1 MIKKIKKMV
10 SVIVMTAV
18 LLPICSICVKASEGT
33 ITQNEI
39 NAIVQ
44 QFSKAYSDALVQ
56 QDVDELQQ
64 ILVENESNAFF
75 TTFMQ
80 WRFAIMQNMD
90 SAYNAHT
97 CDVVET
103 DIKSNNAGIAIIHI
117 TFNEDFEY
125 ADDGKEGYAYNT
137 QADLQITDTS
147 EGCKVTEIIFTNE
160 EDFYGSFCDKIN
172 AMSNQT
178 MIRSG
183 GDINLSD
190 KLATLILELEALKE
204 EMDAVTENQVSNIS
218 NDSNVTTL
226 SSSYNYI
233 GYRGAQYAQAYGSSP
248 NANFYSASSDCT
260 NFVSQCVWAAYGGW
274 SYGMSNSTMVSNIS
288 NKVRMVSNVWHG
300 GSGGGMPNWE
310 SVESFWSYVTS
321 NQGNGPKARGYNNG
335 GWYTDVLPIDIS
347 QGDVLQKSNN
357 GSSYFHSVYVV
368 STPGGSDPTY
378 NLIYVAQH
386 SGNYS
391 NRKLSELIGVGGS
404 YIRQIKFQAGTFN
417 S

>member
-64 ILVENESNAFF
+64 IMVENESNAFF

-90 SAYNAHT
+90 SAYNNHT
-97 CDVVET
+97 CDVVEI
-103 DIKSNNAGIAIIHI
+103 DIKSNNAGIAKVHI

-172 AMSNQT
+172 EMSNQT
-178 MIRSG
+178 MTRG
-183 GDINLSD
+183 GSDINLSNN
-190 KLATLILELEALKE
+190 LAALILELEALKE
-204 EMDAVTENQVSNIS
+204 EMDTVTKNQVSNIS
-218 NDSNVTTL
+218 NDSNVATL

-233 GYRGAQYAQAYGSSP
+233 GYRGAQYAQTYGSSP
-248 NANFYSASSDCT
+248 NSNFYRASSDCT

-288 NKVRMVSNVWHG
+288 NKVRMVPNVWQG

-310 SVESFWSYVTS
+310 SVQNFWSYVTS

-335 GWYTDVLPIDIS
+335 GWYTNVLPIDIS
-347 QGDVLQKSNN
+347 QGDVLQKSYN

-386 SGNYS
+386 SDNYS
-391 NRKLSELIGVGGS
+391 NRKLSELIGSGGS
-404 YIRQIKFQAGTFN
+404 YIRQIKFQAGTFD